1 MKYTGNPVS
10 YGIACGEAYL
20 YEPFKPQIEEV
31 TIQQCQTEDCCK
43 RYLKI
48 KEQAKL
54 ELEAICAALATDD
67 PEKAKIFNAHIDILF
82 DEAIDEDIME
92 TINCDLLSPEVAIQT
107 VYDKYIRMLS
117 KAKDPLIQERAADLK
132 DVRSRLLRIW
142 FGVPEKNL
150 ASLDR
155 PVIVVAHDLFPSDTA
170 TLDRKNV
177 LAIVTEIG
185 GPTSHS
191 AIIAKS
197 YEIPALLGV
206 PDIMSQLKEGETII
220 VDAIKGDL
228 FTQPDQEQLALYGK
242 KREEYLAKM
251 AEIKKFKYVQPV
263 TRDGVRIEVELNIGS
278 ASHAE
283 LAGADCTDGVGLF
296 RSEFLYM
303 GRPQLPSEEEQ
314 LSVYSTA
321 LATFGDRPVIL
332 RTLDIGG
339 DKTLDSMQLPKEDNP
354 FLGLRALRLCFD
366 NLPVFK
372 TQLRAAMR
380 AGVQGNL
387 WVMFPMVG
395 SIEDIRNAKA
405 VVQQV
410 KDELTA
416 EGLPFNPNVKLG
428 IMVEIPSI
436 AMVADLAAKEADFAS
451 IGTNDLCQYLTAVD
465 RLNPSVSKYYQSYH
479 PAMFRLIGQV
489 VKAFRAEGKPVGVCG
504 EMGGDPLA
512 AAVLIG
518 LGMRQLSM
526 GVASV
531 PRIKKLVT
539 GLDIP
544 RAEAIANK
552 VCALATAAEVE
563 AYLKEELK
571 DLL

>member
-1 MKYTGNPVS
+1 MKYSGSPVS
-10 YGIACGEAYL
+10 SGIACGEVYI
-20 YEPFKPQIEEV
+20 YQPFKPQIEEV
-31 TIQQCQTEDCCK
+31 TIQKHQVEDYCK
-43 RYLKI
+43 QYLGI
-48 KEQAKL
+48 KEQAKQ
-54 ELEAICAALATDD
+54 ELEAIQAGLGAED
-67 PEKAKIFNAHIDILF
+67 PEKAKIFRAHIDILF
-82 DEAIDEDIME
+82 DEAMDEDIVE
-92 TINCDLLSPEVAIQT
+92 CISCDLISPETAIHT
-107 VYDKYIRMLS
+107 VYEKYIRMLS
-117 KAKDPLIQERAADLK
+117 RAKDPLIRERAADLQ
-132 DVRSRLLRIW
+132 DVRSRLLRVW

-150 ASLDR
+150 AKLDR

-185 GPTSHS
+185 GATSHS

-206 PDIMSQLKEGETII
+206 PDIMSVLKEGETII
-220 VDAIKGDL
+220 VDAIKGEL
-228 FTQPDQEQLALYGK
+228 FTQPDAEQLAAYGK
-242 KREEYLAKM
+242 KREAHLAHA
-251 AEIKKFKYVQPV
+251 AEVKKFKYVAPV
-263 TRDGVRIEVELNIGS
+263 TKDGTKIEVELNIGS
-278 ASHAE
+278 SSPTE

-314 LSVYSTA
+314 VAVYSTA
-321 LATFGDRPVIL
+321 LNTFGDRPVIL

-339 DKTLDSMQLPKEDNP
+339 DKKLESMQLPQEDNP
-354 FLGLRALRLCFD
+354 FLGLRALRLCFE

-372 TQLRAAMR
+372 TQLRAALR

-395 SIEDIRNAKA
+395 SIDDIRGAKE

-410 KDELTA
+410 KEELAA
-416 EGLPFNPNVKLG
+416 EGLPFNPDVKLG

-436 AMVADLAAKEADFAS
+436 AMVADMAAKEADFAS
-451 IGTNDLCQYLTAVD
+451 VGTNDLCQYLTAVD

-489 VKAFRAEGKPVGVCG
+489 ISAFGAEGKPVGVCG

-526 GVASV
+526 GIASV
-531 PRIKKLVT
+531 PGIKKLIT
-539 GLDIP
+539 GITI
-544 RAEAIANK
+544 RQAEAIAQK
-552 VCALATAAEVE
+552 VCSLSTAAEVT

-571 DLL
+571 EIL

>member
-142 FGVPEKNL
+142 FDVPEKNL